1 MAARLTA
8 YGFFGVFSTQ
18 DGFAFSHLSI
28 ETDAYKYYIGPLHRM
43 RLIFFLFS
51 SLSSS

>member
-8 YGFFGVFSTQ
+8 YGFFGGFSTQ
-18 DGFAFSHLSI
+18 DGFAFTHLSI

-43 RLIFFLFS
+43 RLIFLFS